1 MQPGAQLAGRYRLV
15 ERLGQGGIG
24 EVWRAQDVE
33 LDRAVAVKVL
43 LEFDASE
50 ELLRRFRREASI
62 GARLQHPG
70 ITVVHDIGRHGDR
83 LFMVMELLEGQ
94 DLSRLLARTPGVGLP
109 LPQVLDLALQ
119 TAEALSAAHAQK
131 VVHRDLKPGNLF
143 LLADGRLKICDFGI
157 ARTADA
163 TGGLTVTG
171 RVFGTP
177 SYMAPEQWRGE
188 HVDGSCDLYALGCVL
203 YALLTGA
210 PPFAGTEQAW
220 VLMRMHLEEA
230 PPALGAVRGDLPP
243 ALVELVDSLLAKEP
257 GDRPDALTVAD
268 RLRALLHGPAVRDVP
283 TMDLGTA
290 PTVTD
295 TPAPSR
301 RNVLLGLGG
310 LGLLAGAGGGTYA
323 VWRLTGDKNAADKN
337 DAGKNPGDTKN
348 GGGPSAEGTT
358 EPGTAGIRMVQEIRK
373 HAGSVD
379 SVGISPDSRYIVS
392 GGNDRSIQ
400 LYNFAGGGSLTLSP
414 MPEAAVTCVS
424 YSPDGK
430 VLVGGSDKALR
441 LHDVYSLELLG
452 VLAGH
457 TGLVR
462 AVAFSPDSKTLA
474 SGADDGTVRLWDV
487 VSRSTTAVATLT
499 GHAKPVLSLAF
510 SPDGTLAS
518 GCADGTI
525 RLWDTASRTSTAMLA
540 GHAKAVAAVA
550 FSPDGKVLASGSAD
564 SSVRLW
570 EPASRKSTTLPGHN
584 NPVRS
589 VAFSPDG
596 QTIASGGG
604 RTVRLWDVASREH
617 RATLNGHLA
626 AVTSV
631 AFTPDGKTLV
641 SASEDDRIRVWKRA

>member
-50 ELLRRFRREASI
+50 ELLGRFRREASI

-70 ITVVHDIGRHGDR
+70 LTVVHDIGRHGDR

-119 TAEALSAAHAQK
+119 TAEALAAAHAQK

-143 LLADGRLKICDFGI
+143 LLSDGRLKICDFGI

-230 PPALGAVRGDLPP
+230 PPALGAVRADLPP
-243 ALVELVDSLLAKEP
+243 GLVELVDALLAKEP
-257 GDRPDALTVAD
+257 GDRPDALAVAD
-268 RLRALLHGPAVRDVP
+268 RLRALLYEPAVRDVP
-283 TMDLGTA
+283 TMDLGTTA
-290 PTVTD
+290 PIAAA
-295 TPAPSR
+295 PAPSR

-323 VWRLTGDKNAADKN
+323 VWRLTGDEN
-337 DAGKNPGDTKN
+337 DGGKNPGDKKN

-358 EPGTAGIRMVQEIRK
+358 EPGTAGVRTVAEIKK

-379 SVGISPDSRYIVS
+379 SVAISPDSRFLVS

-400 LYNFAGGGSLTLSP
+400 LYNFAGGGTITLSP

-430 VLVGGSDKALR
+430 VLVGGSDKVLR

-452 VLAGH
+452 ILAEH

-474 SGADDGTVRLWDV
+474 SGADDGTIRLWDV
-487 VSRSTTAVATLT
+487 VTRSTVAVATLT
-499 GHAKPVLSLAF
+499 GHTKPVLSLAF
-510 SPDGTLAS
+510 APDGTLAS

-525 RLWDTASRTSTAMLA
+525 RLWDLASRTSTATLT
-540 GHAKAVAAVA
+540 GHTKAVAAVA

-570 EPASRKSTTLPGHN
+570 DPAARTGTSTLPGHN
-584 NPVRS
+584 SPVRS
-589 VAFSPDG
+589 VAFSADG

-604 RTVRLWDVASREH
+604 RTIRLWDVPSREH
-617 RATLNGHLA
+617 RATLNGHTA

-631 AFTPDGKTLV
+631 AFSADGKTLA
-641 SASEDDRIRVWKRA
+641 SASEDDSIRVWKRT

>member
-24 EVWRAQDVE
+24 EVWRARDVE

-50 ELLRRFRREASI
+50 ELLGRFRREASI

-143 LLADGRLKICDFGI
+143 LLSDGRLKICDFGI

-230 PPALGAVRGDLPP
+230 PPALGGVRADLPP
-243 ALVELVDSLLAKEP
+243 ALVELVDALLSKEP
-257 GDRPDALTVAD
+257 GARPDAPAVAE
-268 RLRALLHGPAVRDVP
+268 RLRALLHEPVVRDVP
-283 TMDLGTA
+283 TMDLGTTATGTATVADA
-290 PTVTD
+290 PG
-295 TPAPSR
+295 PSR
-301 RNVLLGLGG
+301 RNVLLG

-323 VWRLTGDKNAADKN
+323 VWRLTGDKKN
-337 DAGKNPGDTKN
+337 SGGAKN
-348 GGGPSAEGTT
+348 GDKGSEGTSN
-358 EPGTAGIRMVQEIRK
+358 EPGNAGVRMVQEIKK
-373 HAGSVD
+373 HAGSVE
-379 SVGISPDSRYIVS
+379 SVSISPDSRFLVS
-392 GGNDRSIQ
+392 GGNDRSVQ
-400 LYNFAGGGSLTLSP
+400 VFNFAGGGSITLTP
-414 MPEAAVTCVS
+414 INDAAVTCVS

-430 VLVGGSDKALR
+430 VIVSGSDKALR
-441 LHDVYSLELLG
+441 LHDVYSLESLA
-452 VLAGH
+452 VLTGH

-487 VSRSTTAVATLT
+487 ATRSTVATLT
-499 GHAKPVLSLAF
+499 GHTKPVQSLAF
-510 SPDGTLAS
+510 APDGTLAS
-518 GCADGTI
+518 GSADGTI
-525 RLWDTASRTSTAMLA
+525 RLWDHANRTTTATTLNTT
-540 GHAKAVAAVA
+540 KAVTSVA
-550 FSPDGKVLASGSAD
+550 FSPDGKILAGGSAD
-564 SSVRLW
+564 TTIRLW
-570 EPASRKSTTLPGHN
+570 DPATRATTGTLTGHN
-584 NPVRS
+584 SIVRS

-596 QTIASGGG
+596 TALASGGG
-604 RTVRLWDVASREH
+604 RTVRVWDVASRTH
-617 RATLNGHLA
+617 RATLNGHTA

-631 AFTPDGKTLV
+631 AFSPKGDTLV
-641 SASEDDRIRVWKRA
+641 SASEDAGIRVWKRS

>member
-24 EVWRAQDVE
+24 EVWRAQDGE

-50 ELLRRFRREASI
+50 ELLGRFRREASI

-230 PPALGAVRGDLPP
+230 PPALGVVRADLPP
-243 ALVELVDSLLAKEP
+243 ALVELVYALLAKEP
-257 GDRPDALTVAD
+257 GARPDAPAVAD
-268 RLRALLHGPAVRDVP
+268 RLRALLYEPAVRDVP
-283 TMDLGTA
+283 TMDLGST
-290 PTVTD
+290 PTVSV
-295 TPAPSR
+295 APGPNR
-301 RNVLLGLGG
+301 RNVLLGG

-323 VWRLTGDKNAADKN
+323 VWRLTGDKNDGGKKPNDKK
-337 DAGKNPGDTKN
+337 DSSTGSGDGGDTV
-348 GGGPSAEGTT
+348 GTDGLRT
-358 EPGTAGIRMVQEIRK
+358 VQEVRK
-373 HAGSVD
+373 HAGTVESV
-379 SVGISPDSRYIVS
+379 SVSPDSRYLVS
-392 GGNDRSIQ
+392 GGNDRTVQ
-400 LYNFAGGGSLTLSP
+400 VFNFAGGGSITLTP
-414 MPEAAVTCVS
+414 IEDAAVTCVS

-430 VLVGGSDKALR
+430 VIVSGSDKALR
-441 LHDVYSLELLG
+441 LHDVYNLESLA
-452 VLAGH
+452 VLTGH

-462 AVAFSPDSKTLA
+462 AVAFSPDSKILA
-474 SGADDGTVRLWDV
+474 SGADDGTILLWDV
-487 VSRSTTAVATLT
+487 VTRSTTAVATLAKHT
-499 GHAKPVLSLAF
+499 KPVLSLAF

-518 GCADGTI
+518 GSADNTVRLWDVGPRASIATLTGHTKAVASVAFGPDGKTLASGSADGTI
-525 RLWDTASRTSTAMLA
+525 RLWDVATRTTA
-540 GHAKAVAAVA
+540 
-550 FSPDGKVLASGSAD
+550 GSL
-564 SSVRLW
+564 S
-570 EPASRKSTTLPGHN
+570 GHN
-584 NPVRS
+584 AFVRS

-596 QTIASGGG
+596 QALASGGG
-604 RTVRLWDVASREH
+604 RTVRLWDVASRRP
-617 RATLNGHLA
+617 RATLNGHSA

-631 AFTPDGKTLV
+631 AFSPKGDTIV
-641 SASEDDRIRVWKRA
+641 SASEDDSIRVWKRS

>member
-24 EVWRAQDVE
+24 EVWRAQDAE

-50 ELLRRFRREASI
+50 ELLGRFRREASI

-143 LLADGRLKICDFGI
+143 LLSDGRLKICDFGI

-230 PPALGAVRGDLPP
+230 PPALGTVRADLPP
-243 ALVELVDSLLAKEP
+243 ALVELVDALLAKEP
-257 GDRPDALTVAD
+257 DDRPDALAVAD
-268 RLRALLHGPAVRDVP
+268 RLRALLYEPAVRDGP

-290 PTVTD
+290 PAVAD

-323 VWRLTGDKNAADKN
+323 VWRLTGDKNDG
-337 DAGKNPGDTKN
+337 GKNPGDKKN
-348 GGGPSAEGTT
+348 GGGPSADGTT
-358 EPGTAGIRMVQEIRK
+358 EPGTAGVRTVAEIKK

-379 SVGISPDSRYIVS
+379 SVGISPDSRYVVS

-400 LYNFAGGGSLTLSP
+400 LYNFAGGGTITLSP
-414 MPEAAVTCVS
+414 GPEAAVTCVS

-430 VLVGGSDKALR
+430 VLVGGSDKVLR

-474 SGADDGTVRLWDV
+474 SGADDGTILLWDV
-487 VSRSTTAVATLT
+487 VTRSTTSIASLT
-499 GHAKPVLSLAF
+499 GHTKPVLSLAF
-510 SPDGTLAS
+510 APDGTLAS
-518 GCADGTI
+518 GCADGSI
-525 RLWDTASRTSTAMLA
+525 RLWDLANRTSTATLT
-540 GHAKAVAAVA
+540 GHTKAVAAVA
-550 FSPDGKVLASGSAD
+550 FSPDGKTLASGSAD

-570 EPASRKSTTLPGHN
+570 DPATRKSTATLPGHN

-589 VAFSPDG
+589 VAFSADG

-604 RTVRLWDVASREH
+604 RTVRLWDVPSREH
-617 RATLNGHLA
+617 RATLNGHTA

-631 AFTPDGKTLV
+631 AFSPDGKVLV
-641 SASEDDRIRVWKRA
+641 SASEDDSIRVWKRT

>member
-24 EVWRAQDVE
+24 EVWRAQDAE

-50 ELLRRFRREASI
+50 ELLGRFRREASI

-70 ITVVHDIGRHGDR
+70 ITVVHDIGRHGER

-143 LLADGRLKICDFGI
+143 LLSDGRLKICDFGI

-220 VLMRMHLEEA
+220 VLMRMHLEEE
-230 PPALGAVRGDLPP
+230 PPALGAVRADLPP

-257 GDRPDALTVAD
+257 GARPDALAVAD
-268 RLRALLHGPAVRDVP
+268 RLRALLYEPAVRDVP

-290 PTVTD
+290 PAVTA

-323 VWRLTGDKNAADKN
+323 VWRLTGDKNDG
-337 DAGKNPGDTKN
+337 GKNPGDKKN
-348 GGGPSAEGTT
+348 GGGPSAAGTT
-358 EPGTAGIRMVQEIRK
+358 EPGTAGIRTVAEIKK

-379 SVGISPDSRYIVS
+379 SVAVSPDSRFLVS

-400 LYNFAGGGSLTLSP
+400 VYNFAGGGTIPLSP
-414 MPEAAVTCVS
+414 RPDAAVTCVS

-452 VLAGH
+452 ILAEH

-474 SGADDGTVRLWDV
+474 SGADDGTIRLWDV
-487 VSRSTTAVATLT
+487 VTRSTVAVATLT
-499 GHAKPVLSLAF
+499 GHDKPVLSLAF
-510 SPDGTLAS
+510 APDGTLAS

-525 RLWDTASRTSTAMLA
+525 RLWDLASRTSTATLT
-540 GHAKAVAAVA
+540 GHTKAVAAVA

-570 EPASRKSTTLPGHN
+570 DPAGRKSTGSLPGHN
-584 NPVRS
+584 SSVRS

-604 RTVRLWDVASREH
+604 RTVRLWDVPSREP
-617 RATLNGHLA
+617 RATLNGHSA

-631 AFTPDGKTLV
+631 AFTPKGDTLV
-641 SASEDDRIRVWKRA
+641 SASEDDSIRVWKRP

>member
-50 ELLRRFRREASI
+50 ELLGRFRREASI

-70 ITVVHDIGRHGDR
+70 ITVVHDIGRHGER

-188 HVDGSCDLYALGCVL
+188 HVEGSCDLYALGCVL

-220 VLMRMHLEEA
+220 VLMRMHLEEE
-230 PPALGAVRGDLPP
+230 PPALGAVRADLPP

-257 GDRPDALTVAD
+257 GHRPDALAVAD
-268 RLRALLHGPAVRDVP
+268 RLRALLYEPAVRDVP

-290 PTVTD
+290 PTVAG

-323 VWRLTGDKNAADKN
+323 VWRLTGGGKNDGGKKTGDKNN
-337 DAGKNPGDTKN
+337 SS
-348 GGGPSAEGTT
+348 GPAAEGTT
-358 EPGTAGIRMVQEIRK
+358 EPGTAGIRMVQEFSK

-379 SVGISPDSRYIVS
+379 SVGISPDSRFVVS
-392 GGNDRSIQ
+392 GGNDRTIRVH
-400 LYNFAGGGSLTLSP
+400 NFAGGDTISLSP
-414 MPEAAVTCVS
+414 PPEAAVTCVS

-474 SGADDGTVRLWDV
+474 SGADDGTILLWDV
-487 VSRSTTAVATLT
+487 VTRSTTAVATLT
-499 GHAKPVLSLAF
+499 GHTKPVLSLAF
-510 SPDGTLAS
+510 APDGTLAS

-525 RLWDTASRTSTAMLA
+525 RLWDLASRSSTATLT
-540 GHAKAVAAVA
+540 GHTKAVAAVA

-564 SSVRLW
+564 SAVRLW
-570 EPASRKSTTLPGHN
+570 DVAARKGTATLPGHN
-584 NPVRS
+584 SPVRS

-604 RTVRLWDVASREH
+604 RTVRLWDVPSHQH
-617 RATLNGHLA
+617 RATLNGHNA

>member
-50 ELLRRFRREASI
+50 ELLGRFRREASI

-70 ITVVHDIGRHGDR
+70 LTVVHDIGRHGDR

-119 TAEALSAAHAQK
+119 TAEALAAAHAQK

-143 LLADGRLKICDFGI
+143 LLSDGRLKICDFGI

-220 VLMRMHLEEA
+220 VLMRMHLEEV
-230 PPALGAVRGDLPP
+230 PPALGSVRADLPP

-257 GDRPDALTVAD
+257 GARPDALAVAD
-268 RLRALLHGPAVRDVP
+268 RLRALRHEPAVRDVP
-283 TMDLGTA
+283 TMDLGTTTPIA
-290 PTVTD
+290 AA
-295 TPAPSR
+295 PAPSR

-310 LGLLAGAGGGTYA
+310 IGLLAGAGGGTYA
-323 VWRLTGDKNAADKN
+323 VWRLADGDKNNSGKKTGDKNNSAV
-337 DAGKNPGDTKN
+337 
-348 GGGPSAEGTT
+348 PSAEGTT

-379 SVGISPDSRYIVS
+379 SVGISPDSRYLVS

-400 LYNFAGGGSLTLSP
+400 LYNFAGGGSIPLSP
-414 MPEAAVTCVS
+414 KPEAAVTCVS

-430 VLVGGSDKALR
+430 VLVGGSDKVLR

-474 SGADDGTVRLWDV
+474 SGADDGSILLWDV
-487 VSRSTTAVATLT
+487 VTRSTTSVASLT
-499 GHAKPVLSLAF
+499 GHTKPVLSLAF
-510 SPDGTLAS
+510 APDGTLAS

-525 RLWDTASRTSTAMLA
+525 RLWDLASRSSTATLT
-540 GHAKAVAAVA
+540 GHTKAVAAVA
-550 FSPDGKVLASGSAD
+550 FSPDGKTLASGSAD

-570 EPASRKSTTLPGHN
+570 DPAARKSTATLPGHN
-584 NPVRS
+584 SPVRS
-589 VAFSPDG
+589 VAFSADG
-596 QTIASGGG
+596 YTIASGGG
-604 RTVRLWDVASREH
+604 RTVRLWNIPSHEH

-631 AFTPDGKTLV
+631 AFSPDGKILV
-641 SASEDDRIRVWKRA
+641 SASEDDRIRVWKRT

>member
-50 ELLRRFRREASI
+50 ELLGRFRREASI

-70 ITVVHDIGRHGDR
+70 LTVVHDIGRHGDR

-119 TAEALSAAHAQK
+119 TAEALAAAHAQK

-143 LLADGRLKICDFGI
+143 LLSDGRLKICDFGI

-230 PPALGAVRGDLPP
+230 PPALGAVRADLPP

-257 GDRPDALTVAD
+257 GARPDALAVAD
-268 RLRALLHGPAVRDVP
+268 RLRALLYEPAGRPVRDVP
-283 TMDLGTA
+283 TMDLGATA
-290 PTVTD
+290 PIAA
-295 TPAPSR
+295 PAPSR

-323 VWRLTGDKNAADKN
+323 VWRLTGGDKN
-337 DAGKNPGDTKN
+337 DGGKKTGDKN
-348 GGGPSAEGTT
+348 NSAVPSSDAPD
-358 EPGTAGIRMVQEIRK
+358 PGTAGIRMVQEIRK

-392 GGNDRSIQ
+392 GGNDRAIQ
-400 LYNFAGGGSLTLSP
+400 LYNFAGGGTLTLSP

-474 SGADDGTVRLWDV
+474 SGADDGTILLWDV
-487 VSRSTTAVATLT
+487 VTRSTTAVATLT

-510 SPDGTLAS
+510 APDGTLAS

-525 RLWDTASRTSTAMLA
+525 RLWDTASRSSTATLT
-540 GHAKAVAAVA
+540 GHAKAVASVA

-570 EPASRKSTTLPGHN
+570 DPATRKSTATLPGHN